1 MNKSSSEI
9 SLNKSLIPVIIL
21 ISLLFYNIVSFEN
34 NDWLGEYTYHYLLIC
49 TSLVAIILGVSEKIK
64 VSHIINRIIE
74 SIKSIS
80 TPIIILLLVG
90 ALAGTWKISGI
101 IPAMVYYGL
110 NMVDPGIFLPLTLI
124 VSTLVSL
131 TTGSSYTTSATV
143 GIALVAVGV
152 AFNIPAGMT
161 AGAVIS
167 GAYFGDKMSPLSDT
181 TNLAPAMAGTDL
193 YSHIRYMTYTTV
205 PTFIVTLI
213 VFVVLSFN
221 LKISGTGEMSEINN
235 LSNTILNDFYISPIL
250 FLIPALVILLA
261 FLKIRPLIAL
271 GTGIMGAVIFS
282 IIFQNNILEI
292 INPSKFSSIIQSIFS
307 DTEIPTENMR
317 IQRLYNSGG
326 MKGMLWT
333 IYLTISAMIFGG
345 SMDGIGALKKIT
357 DFLLSKAKT
366 TFGLFASTAASCIGI
381 NVVASD
387 QYLAIVI
394 PGKMF
399 KEAFQEKGLSAENL
413 SRTLEDSGTV
423 TSALIPWNTCGAY
436 HYGVLG
442 VSVTDYFI
450 YAIFN
455 WLSPVTTLLYA
466 AFMIKIKT
474 IANHKNNQKVH
485 S

>member
-1 MNKSSSEI
+1 MEIGHSEI
-9 SLNKSLIPVIIL
+9 SLRKSIIPIILL
-21 ISLLFYNIVSFEN
+21 ISLLFYNIIFFEN
-34 NDWLGEYTYHYLLIC
+34 NDWLGGYTYHYILVF
-49 TSLVAIILGVSEKIK
+49 TSIVATGIGLSEKIK
-64 VSHIINRIIE
+64 ISFVIKKIFS

-90 ALAGTWKISGI
+90 ALAGSWKVSGI

-110 NMVDPGIFLPLTLI
+110 NLVDPAVFLPLTLV

-152 AFNIPAGMT
+152 AFNIPSGMT

-193 YSHIRYMTYTTV
+193 YSHIKYMTYTTF
-205 PTFIVTLI
+205 PTYAITLVVFII
-213 VFVVLSFN
+213 LSFN
-221 LKISGTGEMSEINN
+221 MEIGSAGEMKDIRSLSE
-235 LSNTILNDFYISPIL
+235 TILQDFHISPLL
-250 FLIPALVILLA
+250 FLIPALVIILA
-261 FLKIRPLIAL
+261 FLKVRPVIAL
-271 GTGIMGAVIFS
+271 SFGILGAIIFS
-282 IIFQNNILEI
+282 IIFQNNILDSI
-292 INPSKFSSIIQSIFS
+292 DPSKSTSILLSIFT
-307 DTEIPTENMR
+307 DTSIPTENER
-317 IQRLYNSGG
+317 IIRLYDSGG

-357 DFLLSKAKT
+357 NYLLNKAES
-366 TFGLFASTAASCIGI
+366 TFGLFVSTAASCLGI
-381 NVVASD
+381 NIVASD

-399 KEAFQEKGLSAENL
+399 KDAFEEKNLSAVNL
-413 SRTLEDSGTV
+413 SRTLEDTGTV

-436 HYGVLG
+436 HHGVLG
-442 VSVTDYFI
+442 VSVADYFI

-455 WLSPVTTLLYA
+455 WLSPITTLIYA
-466 AFMIKIKT
+466 SLMIKIKM
-474 IANHKNNQKVH
+474 ISNHKF
-485 S
+485 

>member
-1 MNKSSSEI
+1 MIFTS
-9 SLNKSLIPVIIL
+9 
-21 ISLLFYNIVSFEN
+21 IVA
-34 NDWLGEYTYHYLLIC
+34 
-49 TSLVAIILGVSEKIK
+49 TSIGLSEKIK
-64 VSHIINRIIE
+64 ISFVIKKIFS

-90 ALAGTWKISGI
+90 ALAGSWKVSGI
-101 IPAMVYYGL
+101 IPAMVFYGL
-110 NMVDPGIFLPLTLI
+110 NLVDPAVFLPLTLV

-152 AFNIPAGMT
+152 AFNIPSGMT

-193 YSHIRYMTYTTV
+193 YSHIKYMTYTTF
-205 PTFIVTLI
+205 PTYVITLVVFII
-213 VFVVLSFN
+213 LSFN
-221 LKISGTGEMSEINN
+221 IEIGSAGEMSDIRS
-235 LSNTILNDFYISPIL
+235 LSETILEDFYISPLL
-250 FLIPALVILLA
+250 FLIPALVIILA
-261 FLKIRPLIAL
+261 FLKVRPVNTLSFGIL
-271 GTGIMGAVIFS
+271 GAIIIS
-282 IIFQNNILEI
+282 IIFQNNILESI
-292 INPSKFSSIIQSIFS
+292 DPSKSTSILLSIFT
-307 DTEIPTENMR
+307 DTSIPTENER
-317 IQRLYNSGG
+317 IIRLYDSGG

-357 DFLLSKAKT
+357 NYLLNKAESI
-366 TFGLFASTAASCIGI
+366 FGLFASTAASCLGI
-381 NVVASD
+381 NIVASD

-399 KEAFQEKGLSAENL
+399 KDAFEEKNLSAVNL
-413 SRTLEDSGTV
+413 SRTLEDTGTV

-436 HYGVLG
+436 HHGVLG
-442 VSVTDYFI
+442 VSVADYFI

-455 WLSPVTTLLYA
+455 WLSPITTLIYA
-466 AFMIKIKT
+466 SLMIKIKM
-474 IANHKNNQKVH
+474 ISNHKF
-485 S
+485 

>member
-1 MNKSSSEI
+1 MEITSSEI
-9 SLNKSLIPVIIL
+9 GLKKSMIPVLIL
-21 ISLLFYNIVSFEN
+21 ISLLFYNIIYFEN
-34 NDWLGEYTYHYLLIC
+34 NDWLGDYTYHYILIF
-49 TSLVAIILGVSEKIK
+49 TSLIATLLGISEGVKITHVLK
-64 VSHIINRIIE
+64 KIFS

-90 ALAGTWKISGI
+90 ALAGSWKVSGI

-110 NMVDPGIFLPLTLI
+110 NLVDPGIFLPLTLI

-143 GIALVAVGV
+143 GIALVAVGI

-193 YSHIRYMTYTTV
+193 YSHIKYMAYTTI
-205 PTFIVTLI
+205 PTYVLTLI
-213 VFVVLSFN
+213 VFIILSYN
-221 LKISGTGEMSEINN
+221 LDISSTGEMSEINN

-250 FLIPALVILLA
+250 FIVPALVILLA
-261 FLKIRPLIAL
+261 FLKVRPIIAL
-271 GTGIMGAVIFS
+271 GVGILSAILFS
-282 IIFQNNILEI
+282 IIFQNSILNSI
-292 INPSKFSSIIQSIFS
+292 DPSLTNSLMQSVFS
-307 DTEIPTENMR
+307 DTSIPTENAR
-317 IQRLYNSGG
+317 IERLYDSGG

-333 IYLTISAMIFGG
+333 IYLTISAMVFGG
-345 SMDGIGALKKIT
+345 SMDGIGALRKIT
-357 DFLLSKAKT
+357 NFLLSKAKT
-366 TFGLFASTAASCIGI
+366 TFGLFASTAVSCLGI
-381 NVVASD
+381 NIVASD

-399 KEAFQEKGLSAENL
+399 KDAFEEKNLSAVNL
-413 SRTLEDSGTV
+413 SRTLEDTGTV

-455 WLSPVTTLLYA
+455 WLSPITTLIYA
-466 AFMIKIKT
+466 AFMIKIKMIT
-474 IANHKNNQKVH
+474 NHKF
-485 S
+485 

>member
-1 MNKSSSEI
+1 MEITHSEI
-9 SLNKSLIPVIIL
+9 SLRKSIIPIVLL
-21 ISLLFYNIVSFEN
+21 ISFLFYNIIFFEN
-34 NDWLGEYTYHYLLIC
+34 NDWLGDYTYHYILVF
-49 TSLVAIILGVSEKIK
+49 TSIVATCIGLSEKIK
-64 VSHIINRIIE
+64 ISFVIKKIFS

-90 ALAGTWKISGI
+90 ALAGSWKVSGI

-110 NMVDPGIFLPLTLI
+110 NLVDPAVFLPLTLV

-143 GIALVAVGV
+143 GIALVAVGI
-152 AFNIPAGMT
+152 AFNIPSGMT

-193 YSHIRYMTYTTV
+193 YSHIKYMTYTTF
-205 PTFIVTLI
+205 PTYAITLVVFII
-213 VFVVLSFN
+213 LSSN
-221 LKISGTGEMSEINN
+221 MEIASVGEMSDIRN
-235 LSNTILNDFYISPIL
+235 LSNTILQDFHISPLL
-250 FLIPALVILLA
+250 FLIPALVIILA
-261 FLKIRPLIAL
+261 FLKVRPVIAL
-271 GTGIMGAVIFS
+271 SFGILGAIIFS
-282 IIFQNNILEI
+282 IIFQNNILESI
-292 INPSKFSSIIQSIFS
+292 DSSRSTSIFLS
-307 DTEIPTENMR
+307 VFTDTSIPTDNER
-317 IQRLYNSGG
+317 IVRLYDSGG

-357 DFLLSKAKT
+357 NYLLNKAKS
-366 TFGLFASTAASCIGI
+366 TFGLFASTAASCLGI
-381 NVVASD
+381 NIVASD

-399 KEAFQEKGLSAENL
+399 KDAYEEKNLSAVNL
-413 SRTLEDSGTV
+413 SRTLEDTGTV

-455 WLSPVTTLLYA
+455 WLSPVTTLIYA
-466 AFMIKIKT
+466 AFMIKIKM
-474 IANHKNNQKVH
+474 ISNHKF
-485 S
+485 

>member
-1 MNKSSSEI
+1 MEIGHSEI
-9 SLNKSLIPVIIL
+9 SLRKSIIPIVLL
-21 ISLLFYNIVSFEN
+21 ISLLFYNIIFYED
-34 NDWLGEYTYHYLLIC
+34 NDWLGDYTYHYILVF
-49 TSLVAIILGVSEKIK
+49 TSIVATGIGLSEKIK
-64 VSHIINRIIE
+64 ISFVIKKIFSSIN
-74 SIKSIS
+74 SIR

-90 ALAGTWKISGI
+90 ALAGSWKVSGI

-110 NMVDPGIFLPLTLI
+110 NLVDPAVFLPLTLV

-152 AFNIPAGMT
+152 AFNIPSGMT

-193 YSHIRYMTYTTV
+193 YSHIKYMTYTTF
-205 PTFIVTLI
+205 PTYVITLVVFII
-213 VFVVLSFN
+213 LSFN
-221 LKISGTGEMSEINN
+221 IEIGSAGEMSDIRS
-235 LSNTILNDFYISPIL
+235 LSETILEDFHISPIL
-250 FLIPALVILLA
+250 FLIPALVIILA
-261 FLKIRPLIAL
+261 FLKVRPVIAL
-271 GTGIMGAVIFS
+271 SFGILGAIIFS
-282 IIFQNNILEI
+282 IIFQNNILDSI
-292 INPSKFSSIIQSIFS
+292 DPSKSTSILLSIFT
-307 DTEIPTENMR
+307 DTSIPTENER
-317 IQRLYNSGG
+317 IIRLYDSGG

-357 DFLLSKAKT
+357 NYLLNKAES
-366 TFGLFASTAASCIGI
+366 TFGLFASTAASCLGI
-381 NVVASD
+381 NIVASD

-399 KEAFQEKGLSAENL
+399 KDAFEEKNLSAVNL
-413 SRTLEDSGTV
+413 SRTLEDTGTV

-436 HYGVLG
+436 HHGVLG
-442 VSVTDYFI
+442 VSVADYFI

-455 WLSPVTTLLYA
+455 WLSPITTLIYA
-466 AFMIKIKT
+466 SLMIKIKM
-474 IANHKNNQKVH
+474 ISNHKF
-485 S
+485 

>member
-1 MNKSSSEI
+1 MEITSSEI
-9 SLNKSLIPVIIL
+9 GLKKSMIPVLIL
-21 ISLLFYNIVSFEN
+21 ISLLFYNIIYFEN
-34 NDWLGEYTYHYLLIC
+34 NDWLGDYTYHYILIF
-49 TSLVAIILGVSEKIK
+49 TSLIATLLGISEGVKITHVLK
-64 VSHIINRIIE
+64 KIFS

-90 ALAGTWKISGI
+90 ALAGSWKVSGI

-110 NMVDPGIFLPLTLI
+110 NLVDPGIFLPLTLI

-143 GIALVAVGV
+143 GIALVAVGI

-193 YSHIRYMTYTTV
+193 YSHIKYMAYTTI
-205 PTFIVTLI
+205 PTYVLTLI
-213 VFVVLSFN
+213 VFIILSYN
-221 LKISGTGEMSEINN
+221 LDISSTGEMSEINN

-250 FLIPALVILLA
+250 FFVPALVILLA
-261 FLKIRPLIAL
+261 FLKVRPIIAL
-271 GTGIMGAVIFS
+271 GVGILSAILFS
-282 IIFQNNILEI
+282 IIFQNNTLNSID
-292 INPSKFSSIIQSIFS
+292 PSLTNSLLQSVFS
-307 DTEIPTENMR
+307 DTSIPTENAR
-317 IQRLYNSGG
+317 IERLYDSGG

-333 IYLTISAMIFGG
+333 IYLTISAMVFGG
-345 SMDGIGALKKIT
+345 SMDGIGALRKIT
-357 DFLLSKAKT
+357 NFLLSKAKT
-366 TFGLFASTAASCIGI
+366 TFGLFASTAVSCLGI
-381 NVVASD
+381 NIVASD

-399 KEAFQEKGLSAENL
+399 KDAFEEKNLSAVNL
-413 SRTLEDSGTV
+413 SRTLEDTGTV

-455 WLSPVTTLLYA
+455 WLSPITTLIYA
-466 AFMIKIKT
+466 AFMIKIKMIT
-474 IANHKNNQKVH
+474 NKF
-485 S
+485 

>member
-1 MNKSSSEI
+1 MEIKHSEI
-9 SLNKSLIPVIIL
+9 SLRKSIIPIVLL
-21 ISLLFYNIVSFEN
+21 ISLLFYNIIFFEN
-34 NDWLGEYTYHYLLIC
+34 NDWLGDYTYHYILVF
-49 TSLVAIILGVSEKIK
+49 TSLVATGIGLSEKIK
-64 VSHIINRIIE
+64 ISFVVKKIFS

-90 ALAGTWKISGI
+90 ALAGTWKVSGI

-110 NMVDPGIFLPLTLI
+110 NLVDPAVFLPLTLV

-143 GIALVAVGV
+143 GIALVAVGI
-152 AFNIPAGMT
+152 AFNIPSGMT

-193 YSHIRYMTYTTV
+193 YSHIKYMTYTTF
-205 PTFIVTLI
+205 PTYAVTLV
-213 VFVVLSFN
+213 VFIILSYN
-221 LKISGTGEMSEINN
+221 MEITSAGEMSDIRS
-235 LSNTILNDFYISPIL
+235 LSDTILNDFHISPLL

-261 FLKIRPLIAL
+261 FLKVRPVIAL
-271 GTGIMGAVIFS
+271 SFGILGAIVFS
-282 IIFQNNILEI
+282 IIFQNNILESI
-292 INPSKFSSIIQSIFS
+292 DSSRPTSILLSVFT
-307 DTEIPTENMR
+307 DTSIPTDNER
-317 IQRLYNSGG
+317 IVRLYDSGG

-357 DFLLSKAKT
+357 NYLLNKAKS
-366 TFGLFASTAASCIGI
+366 TFGLFASTAASCLGI
-381 NVVASD
+381 NIVASD

-399 KEAFQEKGLSAENL
+399 KDAYEEKNLSAVNL
-413 SRTLEDSGTV
+413 SRTLEDTGTV

-442 VSVTDYFI
+442 VSVTDYFV

-455 WLSPVTTLLYA
+455 WLSPITTLIYA
-466 AFMIKIKT
+466 AFMIKIKM
-474 IANHKNNQKVH
+474 ISNHKF
-485 S
+485 

>member
-1 MNKSSSEI
+1 MDIRHSEI
-9 SLNKSLIPVIIL
+9 SLTKSIIPIVLL
-21 ISLLFYNIVSFEN
+21 ISLLFYNIIFFED
-34 NDWLGEYTYHYLLIC
+34 NDWLGDYTYHYILVF
-49 TSLVAIILGVSEKIK
+49 TSVFATGIGLSEKIK
-64 VSHIINRIIE
+64 ISFVVKKIFS

-90 ALAGTWKISGI
+90 ALAGTWKVSGI

-110 NMVDPGIFLPLTLI
+110 NLVDPAVFLPLTLV

-143 GIALVAVGV
+143 GIALVAVGI
-152 AFNIPAGMT
+152 AFNIPSGMT

-193 YSHIRYMTYTTV
+193 YSHIKYMTYTTF
-205 PTFIVTLI
+205 PTYAITLVVFII
-213 VFVVLSFN
+213 LSSN
-221 LKISGTGEMSEINN
+221 MEIASVGEMSDIRN
-235 LSNTILNDFYISPIL
+235 LSNTILQDFHISPLL
-250 FLIPALVILLA
+250 FLIPALVIILA
-261 FLKIRPLIAL
+261 FLKVRPVIAL
-271 GTGIMGAVIFS
+271 SFGILGAIIFS
-282 IIFQNNILEI
+282 IIFQNNILESI
-292 INPSKFSSIIQSIFS
+292 DSSRSTSIFLS
-307 DTEIPTENMR
+307 VFTDTSIPTDNER
-317 IQRLYNSGG
+317 IVRLYDSGG

-357 DFLLSKAKT
+357 NYLLNKAKS
-366 TFGLFASTAASCIGI
+366 TFGLFASTAASCLGI
-381 NVVASD
+381 NIVASD

-399 KEAFQEKGLSAENL
+399 KDAYEEKNLSAVNL
-413 SRTLEDSGTV
+413 SRTLEDTGTV

-455 WLSPVTTLLYA
+455 WLSPVTTLIYA
-466 AFMIKIKT
+466 AFMIKIKM
-474 IANHKNNQKVH
+474 ISNHKF
-485 S
+485 

>member
-1 MNKSSSEI
+1 MEIGHSEI
-9 SLNKSLIPVIIL
+9 SLRKSIIPIVLL
-21 ISLLFYNIVSFEN
+21 ISLLFYNIIFYED
-34 NDWLGEYTYHYLLIC
+34 NDWLGDYTYHYILVF
-49 TSLVAIILGVSEKIK
+49 TSIVATGIGLSEKIK
-64 VSHIINRIIE
+64 ISFVIKKIFS

-90 ALAGTWKISGI
+90 ALAGSWKVSGI

-110 NMVDPGIFLPLTLI
+110 NLVDPAVFLPLTLV

-152 AFNIPAGMT
+152 AFNIPSGMT

-193 YSHIRYMTYTTV
+193 YSHIKYMTYTTF
-205 PTFIVTLI
+205 PTYAITLVVFII
-213 VFVVLSFN
+213 LSFN
-221 LKISGTGEMSEINN
+221 MEVGSAGEMKDIRSLSE
-235 LSNTILNDFYISPIL
+235 TILQDFHISPLL
-250 FLIPALVILLA
+250 FLIPALVIILA
-261 FLKIRPLIAL
+261 FLKVRPVIAL
-271 GTGIMGAVIFS
+271 SFGILGAIIFS
-282 IIFQNNILEI
+282 IIFQNNILDSI
-292 INPSKFSSIIQSIFS
+292 DPSKSTSILLSIFT
-307 DTEIPTENMR
+307 DTSIPTENER
-317 IQRLYNSGG
+317 IIRLYDSGG

-357 DFLLSKAKT
+357 NYLLNKAES
-366 TFGLFASTAASCIGI
+366 TFGLFVSTAASCLGI
-381 NVVASD
+381 NIVASD

-399 KEAFQEKGLSAENL
+399 KDAFEEKNLSAVNL
-413 SRTLEDSGTV
+413 SRTLEDTGTV

-436 HYGVLG
+436 HHGVLG
-442 VSVTDYFI
+442 VSVADYFI

-455 WLSPVTTLLYA
+455 WLSPITTLIYA
-466 AFMIKIKT
+466 SLMIKIKM
-474 IANHKNNQKVH
+474 ISNHKF
-485 S
+485 

>member
-1 MNKSSSEI
+1 MEIGHSEI
-9 SLNKSLIPVIIL
+9 SLRKSIIPIVLL
-21 ISLLFYNIVSFEN
+21 ISLLFYNIIFYED
-34 NDWLGEYTYHYLLIC
+34 NDWLGDYTYHYILVF
-49 TSLVAIILGVSEKIK
+49 TSIVATGIGLSEKIK
-64 VSHIINRIIE
+64 ISFVIKKIFSSIN
-74 SIKSIS
+74 SIR

-90 ALAGTWKISGI
+90 ALAGSWKVSGI

-110 NMVDPGIFLPLTLI
+110 NLVDPTVFLPLTLV
-124 VSTLVSL
+124 VSTIVSL

-152 AFNIPAGMT
+152 AFNIPSGMT

-193 YSHIRYMTYTTV
+193 YSHIKYMTYTTF
-205 PTFIVTLI
+205 PTYAITLVVFII
-213 VFVVLSFN
+213 LSSN
-221 LKISGTGEMSEINN
+221 MEITSVGEMSDIRS
-235 LSNTILNDFYISPIL
+235 LSDTILQDFHISPLL
-250 FLIPALVILLA
+250 FLIPALVIILA
-261 FLKIRPLIAL
+261 FLKVRPVIAL
-271 GTGIMGAVIFS
+271 SFGILGAIIFS
-282 IIFQNNILEI
+282 IIFQNNILEAI
-292 INPSKFSSIIQSIFS
+292 DSSKSTSIFLS
-307 DTEIPTENMR
+307 VFTDTSIPTDNER
-317 IQRLYNSGG
+317 IVRLYDSGG

-357 DFLLSKAKT
+357 NYLLNKAKS
-366 TFGLFASTAASCIGI
+366 TFGLFASTAASCLGI
-381 NVVASD
+381 NIVASD

-399 KEAFQEKGLSAENL
+399 KDAYEEKNLSAVNL
-413 SRTLEDSGTV
+413 SRTLEDTGTV

-436 HYGVLG
+436 HFGVLG

-455 WLSPVTTLLYA
+455 WLSPVTTLIYA
-466 AFMIKIKT
+466 AFMIKIKM
-474 IANHKNNQKVH
+474 ISNHKF
-485 S
+485 

>member
-1 MNKSSSEI
+1 MEIGHSEI
-9 SLNKSLIPVIIL
+9 SLRKSIIPIILL
-21 ISLLFYNIVSFEN
+21 ISLLFYNIIFFEN
-34 NDWLGEYTYHYLLIC
+34 NDWLGDYTYHYILVF
-49 TSLVAIILGVSEKIK
+49 TSIVATGIGLSEKIK
-64 VSHIINRIIE
+64 ISFVIKKIFS

-90 ALAGTWKISGI
+90 ALAGSWKVSGI

-110 NMVDPGIFLPLTLI
+110 NLVDPAVFLPLTLV

-152 AFNIPAGMT
+152 AFNIPSGMT

-193 YSHIRYMTYTTV
+193 YSHIKYMTYTTF
-205 PTFIVTLI
+205 PTYAIALVVFII
-213 VFVVLSFN
+213 LSFN
-221 LKISGTGEMSEINN
+221 MEIGSAGEMKDIQSLSE
-235 LSNTILNDFYISPIL
+235 TILQDFHISPLL
-250 FLIPALVILLA
+250 FLIPALVIILA
-261 FLKIRPLIAL
+261 FLKVRPVIAL
-271 GTGIMGAVIFS
+271 SFGILGAIIFS
-282 IIFQNNILEI
+282 IIFQNNILDSI
-292 INPSKFSSIIQSIFS
+292 DPSKSTSILLSIFT
-307 DTEIPTENMR
+307 DTSIPTENER
-317 IQRLYNSGG
+317 IIRLYDSGG

-357 DFLLSKAKT
+357 NYLLNKAES
-366 TFGLFASTAASCIGI
+366 TFGLFVSTAASCLGI
-381 NVVASD
+381 NIVASD

-399 KEAFQEKGLSAENL
+399 KDAFEEKNLSAVNL
-413 SRTLEDSGTV
+413 SRTLEDTGTV

-436 HYGVLG
+436 HHGVLG
-442 VSVTDYFI
+442 VSVADYFI

-455 WLSPVTTLLYA
+455 WLSPITTLIYA
-466 AFMIKIKT
+466 SLMIKIKM
-474 IANHKNNQKVH
+474 ISNHKF
-485 S
+485 

>member
-1 MNKSSSEI
+1 METNSSKI
-9 SLNKSLIPVIIL
+9 SLIKSLIPITIL
-21 ISLLFYNIVSFEN
+21 ISLLFYNIIFFEN
-34 NDWLGEYTYHYLLIC
+34 NDWLGEFTYHYILIS
-49 TSLVAIILGVSEKIK
+49 TSIIATIIGLSEKIK
-64 VSHIINRIIE
+64 VSFVIERIFS

-80 TPIIILLLVG
+80 IPIVILLLVG
-90 ALAGTWKISGI
+90 ALAGTWKVSGI

-110 NMVDPGIFLPLTLI
+110 NMVDPSIFLPLTLI

-143 GIALVAVGV
+143 GIALVAVGI

-205 PTFIVTLI
+205 PTYIVTLI
-213 VFVVLSFN
+213 VFILLSFN
-221 LKISGTGEMSEINN
+221 LQINSVGEMSEINN
-235 LSNTILNDFYISPIL
+235 LSETIINDFYISPVL
-250 FLIPALVILLA
+250 FLVPALVILLA
-261 FLKIRPLIAL
+261 FLKVRPIIAL
-271 GTGIMGAVIFS
+271 SFGIIGAIIFS
-282 IIFQNNILEI
+282 IVFQNNILES
-292 INPSKFSSIIQSIFS
+292 INPSKTSSVILSVFT
-307 DTEIPTENMR
+307 DTSIPTENIR
-317 IQRLYNSGG
+317 IERLYNSGG
-326 MKGMLWT
+326 MNSMLWT
-333 IYLTISAMIFGG
+333 IYLTISAMVFGG

-357 DFLLSKAKT
+357 DYLLSKAKT
-366 TFGLFASTAASCIGI
+366 TFGLFASTAASCLGI
-381 NVVASD
+381 NIVASD

-399 KEAFQEKGLSAENL
+399 KDAYEEKKLSPENL
-413 SRTLEDSGTV
+413 SRTLEDTGTV

-455 WLSPVTTLLYA
+455 WLSPVTTLIYA
-466 AFMIKIKT
+466 AFMIKIKML
-474 IANHKNNQKVH
+474 ASHKI
-485 S
+485 

>member
-1 MNKSSSEI
+1 MESRHSEI
-9 SLNKSLIPVIIL
+9 SLRKSIIPIVLL
-21 ISLLFYNIVSFEN
+21 ISLLFYNIIFFEN
-34 NDWLGEYTYHYLLIC
+34 NDWLGDYTYHYILIF
-49 TSLVAIILGVSEKIK
+49 TSIVAASIGLSEKIK
-64 VSHIINRIIE
+64 ISFVIKKIFS

-90 ALAGTWKISGI
+90 ALAGTWKVSGI

-110 NMVDPGIFLPLTLI
+110 NLVDPAVFLPLTLV

-143 GIALVAVGV
+143 GIALVAVGI
-152 AFNIPAGMT
+152 AFNIPSGMT

-193 YSHIRYMTYTTV
+193 YSHIKYMTYTTF
-205 PTFIVTLI
+205 PTYAITLVMFII
-213 VFVVLSFN
+213 LSSN
-221 LKISGTGEMSEINN
+221 MEISSVGEMSDIRS
-235 LSNTILNDFYISPIL
+235 LSDTILLDFHISPLL
-250 FLIPALVILLA
+250 FLIPAIVIILA
-261 FLKIRPLIAL
+261 FLKVRPVIAL
-271 GTGIMGAVIFS
+271 SFGILGAIIFS
-282 IIFQNNILEI
+282 IIFQNNILESI
-292 INPSKFSSIIQSIFS
+292 DSSKSTSIFLS
-307 DTEIPTENMR
+307 VFTDTSIPTDNER
-317 IQRLYNSGG
+317 IVRLYDSGG

-357 DFLLSKAKT
+357 NYLLNKAKS
-366 TFGLFASTAASCIGI
+366 TFGLFASTAASCLGI
-381 NVVASD
+381 NIVASD

-399 KEAFQEKGLSAENL
+399 KDAYEEKNLSAVNL
-413 SRTLEDSGTV
+413 SRTLEDTGTV

-455 WLSPVTTLLYA
+455 WLSPVTTLIYA
-466 AFMIKIKT
+466 AFMIKIKM
-474 IANHKNNQKVH
+474 ISNHKF
-485 S
+485 

>member
-1 MNKSSSEI
+1 
-9 SLNKSLIPVIIL
+9 
-21 ISLLFYNIVSFEN
+21 
-34 NDWLGEYTYHYLLIC
+34 
-49 TSLVAIILGVSEKIK
+49 
-64 VSHIINRIIE
+64 
-74 SIKSIS
+74 
-80 TPIIILLLVG
+80 
-90 ALAGTWKISGI
+90 
-101 IPAMVYYGL
+101 MVYYGL
-110 NMVDPGIFLPLTLI
+110 NLVDPAIFLPLTLI

-143 GIALVAVGV
+143 GIALVAVGI

-193 YSHIRYMTYTTV
+193 YSHIRYMTYTTI
-205 PTFIVTLI
+205 PTYILTLI
-213 VFVVLSFN
+213 VFIILSYS
-221 LKISGTGEMSEINN
+221 LDISSAGEMSDINS

-250 FLIPALVILLA
+250 FVVPAIVILLA
-261 FLKIRPLIAL
+261 FLKVKPVIAL
-271 GTGIMGAVIFS
+271 SVGIFSAIIFS
-282 IIFQNNILEI
+282 IIFQNNIL
-292 INPSKFSSIIQSIFS
+292 SSIDSSTLNSLAKSVFT
-307 DTEIPTENMR
+307 DTSIPTENLR
-317 IQRLYNSGG
+317 IQRLYDSGG

-357 DFLLSKAKT
+357 NFLLSKAKT
-366 TFGLFASTAASCIGI
+366 TFGLFASTAVSCLGI

-399 KEAFQEKGLSAENL
+399 KDAFEEKNLSPVNL
-413 SRTLEDSGTV
+413 SRTLEDTGTV

-442 VSVTDYFI
+442 VSVTDYFV

-455 WLSPVTTLLYA
+455 WLSPITTLIYA
-466 AFMIKIKT
+466 ALMIKIKM
-474 IANHKNNQKVH
+474 ISNHKF
-485 S
+485 

>member
-1 MNKSSSEI
+1 METNSSKI
-9 SLNKSLIPVIIL
+9 SLIKSLIPITIL
-21 ISLLFYNIVSFEN
+21 ISLLFYNIIFFEN
-34 NDWLGEYTYHYLLIC
+34 NDWLGEFTYHYILIS
-49 TSLVAIILGVSEKIK
+49 TSIIATIIGLSEKIK
-64 VSHIINRIIE
+64 ISFVIKRIFS

-80 TPIIILLLVG
+80 VPIVILLLVG
-90 ALAGTWKISGI
+90 ALAGTWKVSGI

-110 NMVDPGIFLPLTLI
+110 NMVDPSIFLPLTLI

-143 GIALVAVGV
+143 GIALVAVGI

-205 PTFIVTLI
+205 PTYIVTLI
-213 VFVVLSFN
+213 VFILLSFN
-221 LKISGTGEMSEINN
+221 LQINSLGEMSEINN
-235 LSNTILNDFYISPIL
+235 LSETIINDFYISPVL
-250 FLIPALVILLA
+250 FLVPALVIFLA
-261 FLKIRPLIAL
+261 FLKVRPIIAL
-271 GTGIMGAVIFS
+271 SFGIIGAIIFS
-282 IIFQNNILEI
+282 IVFQNNILESI
-292 INPSKFSSIIQSIFS
+292 DPSKTSSVILSVFT
-307 DTEIPTENMR
+307 DTSIPTENIR
-317 IQRLYNSGG
+317 IERLYNSGG

-333 IYLTISAMIFGG
+333 IYLTISAMVFGG

-357 DFLLSKAKT
+357 DYLLSKAKT
-366 TFGLFASTAASCIGI
+366 TFGLFASTAASCLGI
-381 NVVASD
+381 NIVASD

-399 KEAFQEKGLSAENL
+399 KDAYEEKKLSPENL
-413 SRTLEDSGTV
+413 SRTLEDTGTV

-455 WLSPVTTLLYA
+455 WLSPVTTLIYA
-466 AFMIKIKT
+466 AFMIKIKML
-474 IANHKNNQKVH
+474 ASHKI
-485 S
+485 

>member
-1 MNKSSSEI
+1 MNTTSSDI
-9 SLNKSLIPVIIL
+9 SLKKSLIPIIIL
-21 ISLLFYNIVSFEN
+21 ISLLFYNIISFEN
-34 NDWLGEYTYHYLLIC
+34 NDWFGEYTYHYLLI
-49 TSLVAIILGVSEKIK
+49 SSSVIAVFLGFSENIGI
-64 VSHIINRIIE
+64 SHIIKRIIE
-74 SIKSIS
+74 SVKSI
-80 TPIIILLLVG
+80 TIPIIILLLVG
-90 ALAGTWKISGI
+90 ALAGTWKVSGI

-110 NMVDPGIFLPLTLI
+110 NLIDPSVFLPLTLI

-143 GIALVAVGV
+143 GIALVAVGI

-193 YSHIRYMTYTTV
+193 YSHIKYMTYTTV
-205 PTFIVTLI
+205 PTYVITLVIFII
-213 VFVVLSFN
+213 LSFN
-221 LKISGTGEMSEINN
+221 LGISGSGEMNEINN
-235 LSNTILNDFYISPIL
+235 LSQTILNDFYISPIL
-250 FLIPALVILLA
+250 FLIPVLVIVLA
-261 FLKIRPLIAL
+261 FLKIRPIIAL
-271 GTGIMGAVIFS
+271 SLGIAGAILFAL
-282 IIFQNNILEI
+282 IFQNNVLQS
-292 INPSKFSSIIQSIFS
+292 INPSHISSVFQSIFI
-307 DTEIPTENMR
+307 DTEIPTDNSR
-317 IQRLYNSGG
+317 IERLYNSGG

-357 DFLLSKAKT
+357 DFLLNNAKT
-366 TFGLFASTAASCIGI
+366 TFGLFASTAASCLGI
-381 NVVASD
+381 NIVASD

-399 KEAFQEKGLSAENL
+399 KDAFEEKGLSAENL

-455 WLSPVTTLLYA
+455 WLSPVTTLFYA

-474 IANHKNNQKVH
+474 LSSHKK
-485 S
+485 

>member
-1 MNKSSSEI
+1 MDIRHSEI
-9 SLNKSLIPVIIL
+9 SLTKSIIPIVIL
-21 ISLLFYNIVSFEN
+21 ISLLFYNIIFFEDN
-34 NDWLGEYTYHYLLIC
+34 NWLGDYTYHYILVF
-49 TSLVAIILGVSEKIK
+49 TSLVATGIGLSEKIK
-64 VSHIINRIIE
+64 ISFVVKKIFS

-90 ALAGTWKISGI
+90 ALAGTWKVSGI

-110 NMVDPGIFLPLTLI
+110 NLVDPAVFLPLTLV

-143 GIALVAVGV
+143 GIALVAVGI
-152 AFNIPAGMT
+152 AFNIPSGMT

-193 YSHIRYMTYTTV
+193 YSHIKYMTYTTF
-205 PTFIVTLI
+205 PTYAVTLV
-213 VFVVLSFN
+213 VFIILSYN
-221 LKISGTGEMSEINN
+221 MEITSAGEMNDIRS
-235 LSNTILNDFYISPIL
+235 LSDTILNDFHISPLL

-261 FLKIRPLIAL
+261 FLKVRPVIAL
-271 GTGIMGAVIFS
+271 SFGILGAIVFS
-282 IIFQNNILEI
+282 IIFQNNILESI
-292 INPSKFSSIIQSIFS
+292 DSSRPTSILLSVFT
-307 DTEIPTENMR
+307 DTSIPTDNER
-317 IQRLYNSGG
+317 IVRLYDSGG

-345 SMDGIGALKKIT
+345 SMEGIGALKKIT
-357 DFLLSKAKT
+357 NYLLNKAKS
-366 TFGLFASTAASCIGI
+366 TFGLFASTAASCLGI
-381 NVVASD
+381 NIVASD

-399 KEAFQEKGLSAENL
+399 KDAYEEKNLSAVNL
-413 SRTLEDSGTV
+413 SRTLEDTGTV

-442 VSVTDYFI
+442 VSVTDYFV

-455 WLSPVTTLLYA
+455 WLSPVTTLIYA
-466 AFMIKIKT
+466 AFMIKIKM
-474 IANHKNNQKVH
+474 ISNHKF
-485 S
+485 

>member
-1 MNKSSSEI
+1 MEITSSEI
-9 SLNKSLIPVIIL
+9 GLKKSMIPVLIL
-21 ISLLFYNIVSFEN
+21 ISLLFYNIIYFEN
-34 NDWLGEYTYHYLLIC
+34 NDWLGDYTYHYILIF
-49 TSLVAIILGVSEKIK
+49 TSLIATLLGISEGVKITHVIK
-64 VSHIINRIIE
+64 KIFS

-90 ALAGTWKISGI
+90 ALAGSWKVSGI

-110 NMVDPGIFLPLTLI
+110 NLVDPGIFLPLTLI

-143 GIALVAVGV
+143 GIALVAVGI

-193 YSHIRYMTYTTV
+193 YSHIKYMAYTTI
-205 PTFIVTLI
+205 PTYVLTLI
-213 VFVVLSFN
+213 VFIILSYN
-221 LKISGTGEMSEINN
+221 LDISSTGEMNEINN

-250 FLIPALVILLA
+250 FIVPALVILLA
-261 FLKIRPLIAL
+261 FLKVRPIIAL
-271 GTGIMGAVIFS
+271 GVGILSAILFS
-282 IIFQNNILEI
+282 IIFQNNILNSI
-292 INPSKFSSIIQSIFS
+292 DPSLTNSLLQSVFS
-307 DTEIPTENMR
+307 DTSIPTENAR
-317 IQRLYNSGG
+317 IERLYDSGG

-333 IYLTISAMIFGG
+333 IYLTISAMVFGG
-345 SMDGIGALKKIT
+345 SMDGIGALRKIT
-357 DFLLSKAKT
+357 NFLLSKAKT
-366 TFGLFASTAASCIGI
+366 TFGLFASTAVSCLGI
-381 NVVASD
+381 NIVASD

-399 KEAFQEKGLSAENL
+399 KDAFEEKNLSAVNL
-413 SRTLEDSGTV
+413 SRTLEDTGTV

-455 WLSPVTTLLYA
+455 WLSPITTLIYA
-466 AFMIKIKT
+466 AFMIKIKMIT
-474 IANHKNNQKVH
+474 NHKF
-485 S
+485 

>member
-1 MNKSSSEI
+1 MEIRHSEI
-9 SLNKSLIPVIIL
+9 SLRKSIIPIVLL
-21 ISLLFYNIVSFEN
+21 ISLLFYNIIFFEN
-34 NDWLGEYTYHYLLIC
+34 NDWLGDYTYHYILVF
-49 TSLVAIILGVSEKIK
+49 TSIVATGIGLSENIKISFVIK
-64 VSHIINRIIE
+64 KIFS

-90 ALAGTWKISGI
+90 ALAGTWKVSGI

-110 NMVDPGIFLPLTLI
+110 NLVDPAVFLPLTLV

-143 GIALVAVGV
+143 GIALVAVGI
-152 AFNIPAGMT
+152 AFNIPSGMT

-193 YSHIRYMTYTTV
+193 YSHIKYMTYTTF
-205 PTFIVTLI
+205 PTYAITLVVFII
-213 VFVVLSFN
+213 LSYN
-221 LKISGTGEMSEINN
+221 MEITIAGEMSDIRS
-235 LSNTILNDFYISPIL
+235 LSDTILQDFHISPLL
-250 FLIPALVILLA
+250 FLIPALVIILA
-261 FLKIRPLIAL
+261 FLKVRPVIAL
-271 GTGIMGAVIFS
+271 SFGILGAIIFS
-282 IIFQNNILEI
+282 IIFQNNILESI
-292 INPSKFSSIIQSIFS
+292 DSSKSTSILLSVFT
-307 DTEIPTENMR
+307 DTSIPTDNER
-317 IQRLYNSGG
+317 IVRLYDSGG

-357 DFLLSKAKT
+357 NYLLNKAKS
-366 TFGLFASTAASCIGI
+366 TFGLFASTAASCLGI
-381 NVVASD
+381 NIVASD

-399 KEAFQEKGLSAENL
+399 KDAYEEKNLSAVNL
-413 SRTLEDSGTV
+413 SRTLEDTGTV

-455 WLSPVTTLLYA
+455 WLSPVTTLIYA
-466 AFMIKIKT
+466 AFMIKIKM
-474 IANHKNNQKVH
+474 ISNHKF
-485 S
+485 

>member
-1 MNKSSSEI
+1 MNTTSSKI
-9 SLNKSLIPVIIL
+9 GLKKSLIPIIIL
-21 ISLLFYNIVSFEN
+21 ISLLFYNIISFEN
-34 NDWLGEYTYHYLLIC
+34 NDWLGEYTYHYLLISSSVIAVFLGFLENISI
-49 TSLVAIILGVSEKIK
+49 SLIVK
-64 VSHIINRIIE
+64 RIIE
-74 SIKSIS
+74 SIKSI
-80 TPIIILLLVG
+80 TIPIIILLLVG
-90 ALAGTWKISGI
+90 ALAGTWKVSGI

-110 NMVDPGIFLPLTLI
+110 NIVDPSVFLPLTLI

-143 GIALVAVGV
+143 GIALVAVGI

-193 YSHIRYMTYTTV
+193 YSHIKYMTYTTV
-205 PTFIVTLI
+205 PTYVITLVIFII
-213 VFVVLSFN
+213 LSFN
-221 LKISGTGEMSEINN
+221 LNISGNGEMNEINN
-235 LSNTILNDFYISPIL
+235 LSQTILNDFYISPTL
-250 FLIPALVILLA
+250 FLIPVLVIVLA
-261 FLKIRPLIAL
+261 FLKIRPIIAL
-271 GTGIMGAVIFS
+271 SLGIAGAILFAL
-282 IIFQNNILEI
+282 IFQNNVLQS
-292 INPSKFSSIIQSIFS
+292 INPSHISSVFQSIFI
-307 DTEIPTENMR
+307 DTEIPTDNSR
-317 IQRLYNSGG
+317 IERLYNSGG

-357 DFLLSKAKT
+357 DFLLNKAKT
-366 TFGLFASTAASCIGI
+366 TFGLFTSTAASCLGI
-381 NVVASD
+381 NIVASD

-399 KEAFQEKGLSAENL
+399 KDAFEEKGLSAENL

-455 WLSPVTTLLYA
+455 WLSPVTTLFYA

-474 IANHKNNQKVH
+474 LSSHKK
-485 S
+485 

>member
-1 MNKSSSEI
+1 METNSSKI
-9 SLNKSLIPVIIL
+9 SLIKSLIPITIL
-21 ISLLFYNIVSFEN
+21 ISLLFYNIIFFEN
-34 NDWLGEYTYHYLLIC
+34 NDWLGEFTYHYILIS
-49 TSLVAIILGVSEKIK
+49 TSIIATIIGLSEKIK
-64 VSHIINRIIE
+64 VSFVIERIFS

-80 TPIIILLLVG
+80 IPIVILLLVG
-90 ALAGTWKISGI
+90 ALAGTWKVSGI

-110 NMVDPGIFLPLTLI
+110 NMVDPSIFLPLTLI

-143 GIALVAVGV
+143 GIALVAVGI

-205 PTFIVTLI
+205 PTYIVTLI
-213 VFVVLSFN
+213 VFILLSFN
-221 LKISGTGEMSEINN
+221 LQINSVGEMSEINN
-235 LSNTILNDFYISPIL
+235 LSETIINDFYISPIL
-250 FLIPALVILLA
+250 FLVPALVILLA
-261 FLKIRPLIAL
+261 FLKVRPIIAL
-271 GTGIMGAVIFS
+271 SFGIIGAIIFS
-282 IIFQNNILEI
+282 IVFQNNILESI
-292 INPSKFSSIIQSIFS
+292 DPSKTSSVILSVFT
-307 DTEIPTENMR
+307 DTSIPTENIR
-317 IQRLYNSGG
+317 IERLYNSGG

-333 IYLTISAMIFGG
+333 IYLTISAMVFGG

-357 DFLLSKAKT
+357 DYLLSKAKT
-366 TFGLFASTAASCIGI
+366 TFGLFASTAASCLGI
-381 NVVASD
+381 NIVASD

-399 KEAFQEKGLSAENL
+399 KDAYEEKKLSPENL
-413 SRTLEDSGTV
+413 SRTLEDTGTV

-455 WLSPVTTLLYA
+455 WLSPVTTLIYA
-466 AFMIKIKT
+466 AFMIKIKML
-474 IANHKNNQKVH
+474 ASHKI
-485 S
+485 

>member
-1 MNKSSSEI
+1 MEIGHSEI
-9 SLNKSLIPVIIL
+9 SLRKSIIPIVLL
-21 ISLLFYNIVSFEN
+21 ISLLFYNIIFYED
-34 NDWLGEYTYHYLLIC
+34 NDWLGDYTYHYILVF
-49 TSLVAIILGVSEKIK
+49 TSIVATGIGLSEKIK
-64 VSHIINRIIE
+64 ISFVIKKIFS

-90 ALAGTWKISGI
+90 ALAGSWKVSGI

-110 NMVDPGIFLPLTLI
+110 NLVDPAVFLPLTLV

-152 AFNIPAGMT
+152 AFNIPSGMT

-193 YSHIRYMTYTTV
+193 YSHIKYMTYTTF
-205 PTFIVTLI
+205 PTYVITLVVFII
-213 VFVVLSFN
+213 LSFN
-221 LKISGTGEMSEINN
+221 MEIGNAGEMIDIRSLSE
-235 LSNTILNDFYISPIL
+235 TILEDFHISPLL
-250 FLIPALVILLA
+250 FLIPALVIILA
-261 FLKIRPLIAL
+261 FLKVRPVIAL
-271 GTGIMGAVIFS
+271 SFGILGAIIFS
-282 IIFQNNILEI
+282 IIFQNNILESI
-292 INPSKFSSIIQSIFS
+292 DPSRSTSILLSIFT
-307 DTEIPTENMR
+307 DTSIPTENER
-317 IQRLYNSGG
+317 IIRLYESGG

-357 DFLLSKAKT
+357 NYLLNKAES
-366 TFGLFASTAASCIGI
+366 TFGLFASTAASCLGI
-381 NVVASD
+381 NIVASD

-399 KEAFQEKGLSAENL
+399 KDAFEEKNLSAVNL
-413 SRTLEDSGTV
+413 SRTLEDTGTV

-436 HYGVLG
+436 HHGVLG
-442 VSVTDYFI
+442 VSVADYFI

-455 WLSPVTTLLYA
+455 WLSPITTLIYA
-466 AFMIKIKT
+466 SLMIKIKM
-474 IANHKNNQKVH
+474 ISNHKF
-485 S
+485 

>member
-1 MNKSSSEI
+1 MEVTHSEI
-9 SLNKSLIPVIIL
+9 SLKKSIIPIVLL
-21 ISLLFYNIVSFEN
+21 ISLLFYNIIFFEN
-34 NDWLGEYTYHYLLIC
+34 NDWLGDYTYHYILVF
-49 TSLVAIILGVSEKIK
+49 TSLIAIGIGLSQKIK
-64 VSHIINRIIE
+64 ISFVIKKIFS

-80 TPIIILLLVG
+80 TAIIILLLVG
-90 ALAGTWKISGI
+90 ALAGSWKVSGI

-110 NMVDPGIFLPLTLI
+110 NLVDPAVFLPLTLV

-152 AFNIPAGMT
+152 AFNIPSGMT

-193 YSHIRYMTYTTV
+193 YSHIKYMTYTTF
-205 PTFIVTLI
+205 PTYAITLVVFII
-213 VFVVLSFN
+213 LSLN
-221 LKISGTGEMSEINN
+221 MEIGSVGEMRDIRSLSE
-235 LSNTILNDFYISPIL
+235 TILEDFHISPLL
-250 FLIPALVILLA
+250 FLIPALVIILA
-261 FLKIRPLIAL
+261 FLKVRPVIAL
-271 GTGIMGAVIFS
+271 SFGILGAIIFS
-282 IIFQNNILEI
+282 IIFQNNILDSI
-292 INPSKFSSIIQSIFS
+292 DPSKSISILLSIFT
-307 DTEIPTENMR
+307 DTSIPTENER
-317 IQRLYNSGG
+317 IIRLYDSGG

-357 DFLLSKAKT
+357 NYLLNKAES
-366 TFGLFASTAASCIGI
+366 TFGLFASTAASCLGI
-381 NVVASD
+381 NIVASD

-399 KEAFQEKGLSAENL
+399 KDAFEEKNLSAVNL
-413 SRTLEDSGTV
+413 SRTLEDTGTV

-436 HYGVLG
+436 HHGVLG
-442 VSVTDYFI
+442 VSVADYFI

-455 WLSPVTTLLYA
+455 WLSPITTLIYA
-466 AFMIKIKT
+466 SLMIKIRM
-474 IANHKNNQKVH
+474 ISNHKF
-485 S
+485 

>member
-1 MNKSSSEI
+1 MEITHSEI
-9 SLNKSLIPVIIL
+9 SLRKSIIPIVLL
-21 ISLLFYNIVSFEN
+21 ISLLFYNIIFFEN
-34 NDWLGEYTYHYLLIC
+34 NDWLGDYTYHYILIF
-49 TSLVAIILGVSEKIK
+49 TSIVATGIGLSEKIK
-64 VSHIINRIIE
+64 ISFVIKKIFS

-90 ALAGTWKISGI
+90 ALAGSWKVSGI

-110 NMVDPGIFLPLTLI
+110 NLVNPAVFLPLTLV

-152 AFNIPAGMT
+152 AFNIPSGMT

-193 YSHIRYMTYTTV
+193 YSHIKYMTYTTF
-205 PTFIVTLI
+205 PTYAITLVVFII
-213 VFVVLSFN
+213 LSFN
-221 LKISGTGEMSEINN
+221 MEVGSTGEMSDIRS
-235 LSNTILNDFYISPIL
+235 LSETIFEDFHISPLL
-250 FLIPALVILLA
+250 FLIPAVVIILA
-261 FLKIRPLIAL
+261 FLKVRPVIVLSFGIL
-271 GTGIMGAVIFS
+271 GAIIFS
-282 IIFQNNILEI
+282 IIFQNNILESI
-292 INPSKFSSIIQSIFS
+292 DSSKSTSILLSIFT
-307 DTEIPTENMR
+307 DTSIPTENER
-317 IQRLYNSGG
+317 IIRLYDSGG

-357 DFLLSKAKT
+357 NYLLNKAES
-366 TFGLFASTAASCIGI
+366 TFGLFASTAASCLGI
-381 NVVASD
+381 NIVASD

-394 PGKMF
+394 PGKMY
-399 KEAFQEKGLSAENL
+399 KDAYEEKNLSAVNL
-413 SRTLEDSGTV
+413 SRTLEDTGTV

-436 HYGVLG
+436 HHGVLG
-442 VSVTDYFI
+442 VSVADYFI

-455 WLSPVTTLLYA
+455 WLSPVTTLIYA
-466 AFMIKIKT
+466 SLMIKIKM
-474 IANHKNNQKVH
+474 ISNHKF
-485 S
+485 

>member
-1 MNKSSSEI
+1 METNSSKI
-9 SLNKSLIPVIIL
+9 SLIKSLIPITIL
-21 ISLLFYNIVSFEN
+21 ISLLFYNIIFFEN
-34 NDWLGEYTYHYLLIC
+34 NDWLGEFTYHYILIS
-49 TSLVAIILGVSEKIK
+49 TSIIATIIGLSEKIK
-64 VSHIINRIIE
+64 VSFVIERIFS

-80 TPIIILLLVG
+80 IPIVILLLVG
-90 ALAGTWKISGI
+90 ALAGTWKVSGI

-110 NMVDPGIFLPLTLI
+110 NMVDPSIFLPLTLI

-143 GIALVAVGV
+143 GIALVAVGI

-205 PTFIVTLI
+205 PTYIVTLI
-213 VFVVLSFN
+213 VFILLSFN
-221 LKISGTGEMSEINN
+221 LQINSVGEMSEINN
-235 LSNTILNDFYISPIL
+235 LSETIINDFYISPVL
-250 FLIPALVILLA
+250 FLVPALVILLA
-261 FLKIRPLIAL
+261 FLKVRPIIAL
-271 GTGIMGAVIFS
+271 SFGIIGAIIFS
-282 IIFQNNILEI
+282 IVFQNNILESI
-292 INPSKFSSIIQSIFS
+292 DPSKTSSVILSVFT
-307 DTEIPTENMR
+307 DTNIPTENIR
-317 IQRLYNSGG
+317 IERLYNSGG

-333 IYLTISAMIFGG
+333 IYLTISAMVFGG

-357 DFLLSKAKT
+357 DYLLSKAKT
-366 TFGLFASTAASCIGI
+366 TFGLFASTAASCLGI
-381 NVVASD
+381 NIVASD

-399 KEAFQEKGLSAENL
+399 KDAYEEKKLSPENL
-413 SRTLEDSGTV
+413 SRTLEDTGTV

-455 WLSPVTTLLYA
+455 WLSPVTTLIYA
-466 AFMIKIKT
+466 AFMIKIKML
-474 IANHKNNQKVH
+474 ASHKI
-485 S
+485 

>member
-1 MNKSSSEI
+1 MEIRHSEI
-9 SLNKSLIPVIIL
+9 SLRKSIIPIVLL
-21 ISLLFYNIVSFEN
+21 ISLLFYNIIFFEN
-34 NDWLGEYTYHYLLIC
+34 NDWLGDYTYHYILVF
-49 TSLVAIILGVSEKIK
+49 TSIVATGIGLSEKIK
-64 VSHIINRIIE
+64 ISFVIKKIFS

-90 ALAGTWKISGI
+90 ALAGTWKVSGI

-110 NMVDPGIFLPLTLI
+110 NLVDPAVFLPLTLV

-143 GIALVAVGV
+143 GIALVAVGI
-152 AFNIPAGMT
+152 AFNIPSGMT

-193 YSHIRYMTYTTV
+193 YSHIKYMTYTTF
-205 PTFIVTLI
+205 PTYAITLVVFII
-213 VFVVLSFN
+213 LSYN
-221 LKISGTGEMSEINN
+221 MEITSAGEMSDIRS
-235 LSNTILNDFYISPIL
+235 LSDTILQDFHISPLL
-250 FLIPALVILLA
+250 FLIPALVIILA
-261 FLKIRPLIAL
+261 FLKVRPVIAL
-271 GTGIMGAVIFS
+271 SFGILGAIIFS
-282 IIFQNNILEI
+282 IIFQNNILESI
-292 INPSKFSSIIQSIFS
+292 DSSKSTSILLSVFT
-307 DTEIPTENMR
+307 DTSIPTDNER
-317 IQRLYNSGG
+317 IVRLYDSGG

-357 DFLLSKAKT
+357 NYLLNKAKS
-366 TFGLFASTAASCIGI
+366 TFGLFASTAASCLGI
-381 NVVASD
+381 NIVASD

-399 KEAFQEKGLSAENL
+399 KDAYEEKNLSAVNL
-413 SRTLEDSGTV
+413 SRTLEDTGTV

-455 WLSPVTTLLYA
+455 WLSPVTTLIYA
-466 AFMIKIKT
+466 AFMIKIKM
-474 IANHKNNQKVH
+474 ISNHKF
-485 S
+485 

>member
-1 MNKSSSEI
+1 M
-9 SLNKSLIPVIIL
+9 VA
-21 ISLLFYNIVSFEN
+21 
-34 NDWLGEYTYHYLLIC
+34 
-49 TSLVAIILGVSEKIK
+49 TSIGLSEKIK
-64 VSHIINRIIE
+64 ISFVIKKIFS

-90 ALAGTWKISGI
+90 ALAGTWKVSGI

-110 NMVDPGIFLPLTLI
+110 NLVDPAVFLPLTLV

-143 GIALVAVGV
+143 GIALVAVGI
-152 AFNIPAGMT
+152 AFNIPSGMT

-167 GAYFGDKMSPLSDT
+167 GAYFGDKISPLSDT

-193 YSHIRYMTYTTV
+193 YSHIKYMTYTTF
-205 PTFIVTLI
+205 PTYAITLVVFII
-213 VFVVLSFN
+213 LSYN
-221 LKISGTGEMSEINN
+221 MEITSAGEMSDIRS
-235 LSNTILNDFYISPIL
+235 LSDTILQDFHISPLL
-250 FLIPALVILLA
+250 FLIPALVIILA
-261 FLKIRPLIAL
+261 FLKVRPVIAL
-271 GTGIMGAVIFS
+271 SFGILGAIIFS
-282 IIFQNNILEI
+282 IIFQNNILESI
-292 INPSKFSSIIQSIFS
+292 DSSKSTSIFLS
-307 DTEIPTENMR
+307 VFTDTSIPTDNER
-317 IQRLYNSGG
+317 IVRLYDSGG

-357 DFLLSKAKT
+357 NYLLNKAKS
-366 TFGLFASTAASCIGI
+366 TFGLFASTAASCLGI
-381 NVVASD
+381 NIVASD

-399 KEAFQEKGLSAENL
+399 KDAYEEKNLSAVNL
-413 SRTLEDSGTV
+413 SRTLEDTGTV

-455 WLSPVTTLLYA
+455 WLSPITTLIYA
-466 AFMIKIKT
+466 AFMIKIKM
-474 IANHKNNQKVH
+474 ISNHKF
-485 S
+485 

>member
-1 MNKSSSEI
+1 METNSSKI
-9 SLNKSLIPVIIL
+9 SLIKSLIPITIL
-21 ISLLFYNIVSFEN
+21 ISLLFYNILFFEN
-34 NDWLGEYTYHYLLIC
+34 NDWLGEFTYHYILIS
-49 TSLVAIILGVSEKIK
+49 TSIIATIIGLSEKIK
-64 VSHIINRIIE
+64 VSFVIERIFS

-80 TPIIILLLVG
+80 IPIVILLLVG
-90 ALAGTWKISGI
+90 ALAGTWKVSGI

-110 NMVDPGIFLPLTLI
+110 NMVDPSIFLPLTLI

-143 GIALVAVGV
+143 GIALVAVGI

-205 PTFIVTLI
+205 PTYIVTLI
-213 VFVVLSFN
+213 VFILLSFN
-221 LKISGTGEMSEINN
+221 LQINSLGEMSEINN
-235 LSNTILNDFYISPIL
+235 LSETIINDFYISPIL
-250 FLIPALVILLA
+250 FLVPALVILLA
-261 FLKIRPLIAL
+261 FLKVRPIIAL
-271 GTGIMGAVIFS
+271 SFGIIGAIIFS
-282 IIFQNNILEI
+282 IVFQNNILESI
-292 INPSKFSSIIQSIFS
+292 DPSKTSSVILSVFT
-307 DTEIPTENMR
+307 DTSIPTENIR
-317 IQRLYNSGG
+317 IERLYNSGG

-333 IYLTISAMIFGG
+333 IYLTISAMVFGG

-357 DFLLSKAKT
+357 DYLLSKAKT
-366 TFGLFASTAASCIGI
+366 TFGLFASTAASCLGI
-381 NVVASD
+381 NIVASD

-399 KEAFQEKGLSAENL
+399 KDAYEEKKISPENL
-413 SRTLEDSGTV
+413 SRTLEDTGTV

-455 WLSPVTTLLYA
+455 WLSPVTTLIYA
-466 AFMIKIKT
+466 AFMIKIKML
-474 IANHKNNQKVH
+474 ASHKI
-485 S
+485 

>member
-1 MNKSSSEI
+1 MEITSSEI
-9 SLNKSLIPVIIL
+9 GLKKSMIPVLIL
-21 ISLLFYNIVSFEN
+21 ISLLFYNIIYFEN
-34 NDWLGEYTYHYLLIC
+34 NDWLGDYTYHYILIF
-49 TSLVAIILGVSEKIK
+49 TSLIATLLGISEGVKITHVIK
-64 VSHIINRIIE
+64 KIFS

-90 ALAGTWKISGI
+90 ALAGSWKVSGI

-110 NMVDPGIFLPLTLI
+110 NLVDPAIFLPLTLI

-143 GIALVAVGV
+143 GIALVAVGI

-193 YSHIRYMTYTTV
+193 YSHIKYMAYTTI
-205 PTFIVTLI
+205 PTYVLTLI
-213 VFVVLSFN
+213 VFIILSYN
-221 LKISGTGEMSEINN
+221 LDISSTGEMSEINN

-250 FLIPALVILLA
+250 FIVPALVILLA
-261 FLKIRPLIAL
+261 FLKVRPIIAL
-271 GTGIMGAVIFS
+271 GVGILSAILFS
-282 IIFQNNILEI
+282 IIFQNNILNSI
-292 INPSKFSSIIQSIFS
+292 DPSLTNSLVQSVFS
-307 DTEIPTENMR
+307 DTSIPTENAR
-317 IQRLYNSGG
+317 IERLYDSGG

-333 IYLTISAMIFGG
+333 IYLTISAMVFGG
-345 SMDGIGALKKIT
+345 SMDGIGALRKIT
-357 DFLLSKAKT
+357 NFLLSKAKT
-366 TFGLFASTAASCIGI
+366 TFGLFASTAVSCLGI
-381 NVVASD
+381 NIVASD

-399 KEAFQEKGLSAENL
+399 KDAFEEKNLSAVNL
-413 SRTLEDSGTV
+413 SRTLEDTGTV

-455 WLSPVTTLLYA
+455 WLSPITTLIYA
-466 AFMIKIKT
+466 AFMIKIKMIT
-474 IANHKNNQKVH
+474 NHKF
-485 S
+485 

>member
-1 MNKSSSEI
+1 MEIGHSEI
-9 SLNKSLIPVIIL
+9 SLRKSIIPIVLL
-21 ISLLFYNIVSFEN
+21 ISLLFYNIIFYED
-34 NDWLGEYTYHYLLIC
+34 NDWLGDYTYHYILVF
-49 TSLVAIILGVSEKIK
+49 TSIVATGIGLSEKIK
-64 VSHIINRIIE
+64 ISFVIKKIFS

-90 ALAGTWKISGI
+90 ALAGSWKVSGI

-110 NMVDPGIFLPLTLI
+110 NLIDPAVFLPLTLV

-152 AFNIPAGMT
+152 AFNIPSGMT

-193 YSHIRYMTYTTV
+193 YSHIKYMTYTTF
-205 PTFIVTLI
+205 PTYAITLVVFII
-213 VFVVLSFN
+213 LSFN
-221 LKISGTGEMSEINN
+221 MEVGSAGEMKDIRSLSE
-235 LSNTILNDFYISPIL
+235 TILQDFHISPLL
-250 FLIPALVILLA
+250 FLIPALVIILA
-261 FLKIRPLIAL
+261 FLKVRPVIAL
-271 GTGIMGAVIFS
+271 SFGILGAIIFS
-282 IIFQNNILEI
+282 IIFQNNILDSI
-292 INPSKFSSIIQSIFS
+292 DPSKSTSILLSIFT
-307 DTEIPTENMR
+307 DTSIPTENER
-317 IQRLYNSGG
+317 IIRLYDSGG

-357 DFLLSKAKT
+357 NYLLNKAES
-366 TFGLFASTAASCIGI
+366 TFGLFVSTAASCLGI
-381 NVVASD
+381 NIVASD

-399 KEAFQEKGLSAENL
+399 KDAFEEKNLSAVNL
-413 SRTLEDSGTV
+413 SRTLEDTGTV

-436 HYGVLG
+436 HHGVLG
-442 VSVTDYFI
+442 VSVADYFI

-455 WLSPVTTLLYA
+455 WLSPITTLIYA
-466 AFMIKIKT
+466 SLMIKIKM
-474 IANHKNNQKVH
+474 ISNHKF
-485 S
+485 